1 VTDIDLTPDVV
12 NIKAYAGNTV
22 PILVTVP
29 AGVADGFMWNGQ
41 LRTTRESATVDATWI
56 ITEPVAPGDPA
67 YCMLPAAETA
77 RLAGTG
83 TVTRRRMSDGTVRS
97 IQVYSGEYDIECK
110 HPTAP
115 DPVHTWV
122 QGTLTIELDVTRV
135 EVAP

>member
-1 VTDIDLTPDVV
+1 
-12 NIKAYAGNTV
+12 
-22 PILVTVP
+22 
-29 AGVADGFMWNGQ
+29 MWNGQ